1 MDSGRGE
8 RCFSSKHY
16 ILKCNQSKENS
27 SKKCLLFCRN
37 LVNCIRYKFSEFSTD
52 GSLKIKANTLREICL
67 LGAYLVFLSQTV
79 ADCSPLHSKTLDICE
94 IYYKLTNS
102 QNSQQNTCNGIV
114 GLKLETSLKKR
125 PRHKCFPLN
134 EQLFQNIFLAE
145 RYWASSSE
153 QEVVLIASDGISLDI
168 VSFCNIS

>member
-27 SKKCLLFCRN
+27 SKKCLFFCRN
-37 LVNCIRYKFSEFSTD
+37 LVNCIRYKFSEFSID

-67 LGAYLVFLSQTV
+67 FGAYLVFLSQTV

-94 IYYKLTNS
+94 IYYKFTNS
-102 QNSQQNTCNGIV
+102 TEKNMATTFHWEFPSV
-114 GLKLETSLKKR
+114 YMRKLKRKQKYLKYFTSTLTY
-125 PRHKCFPLN
+125 F
-134 EQLFQNIFLAE
+134 LF
-145 RYWASSSE
+145 YTS
-153 QEVVLIASDGISLDI
+153 
-168 VSFCNIS
+168 

>member
-102 QNSQQNTCNGIV
+102 TEKNMAT
-114 GLKLETSLKKR
+114 TF
-125 PRHKCFPLN
+125 FPL
-134 EQLFQNIFLAE
+134 
-145 RYWASSSE
+145 
-153 QEVVLIASDGISLDI
+153 GISICLYEETETKTKI
-168 VSFCNIS
+168 FKIFHKYFNLLSFLYLLKRSGNLRFMMLSGGIGRDHRREMG

>member
-27 SKKCLLFCRN
+27 SKKCLFFCRN
-37 LVNCIRYKFSEFSTD
+37 LVNCIRYKFSEFSID

-102 QNSQQNTCNGIV
+102 TEKNMATTFHWEFPSV
-114 GLKLETSLKKR
+114 YMRKLKQKQKYLKYFTSTSSYNLLSFLYLLKR
-125 PRHKCFPLN
+125 
-134 EQLFQNIFLAE
+134 
-145 RYWASSSE
+145 SE
-153 QEVVLIASDGISLDI
+153 NLRFMILSGGMGRDHRREMG
-168 VSFCNIS
+168 